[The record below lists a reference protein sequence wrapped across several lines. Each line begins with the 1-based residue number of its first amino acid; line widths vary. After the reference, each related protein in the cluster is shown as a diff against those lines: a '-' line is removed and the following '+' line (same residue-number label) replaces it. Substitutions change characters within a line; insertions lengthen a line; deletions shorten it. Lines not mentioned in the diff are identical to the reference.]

1 MDMRIYLVKDSKE
14 YGSLLP
20 YNSDS
25 DSDGM
30 AEAEKPVWLQQLKR
44 AIRGNRRDAHNRY
57 IQFATLGLDGKPRVR
72 MVVFR
77 GFSLS
82 EASFFIITDA
92 RSEKVKE
99 LAQCPDVEV
108 SWYFT
113 LTREQFR
120 LQCSAVT
127 HSHGADADL
136 HRNALWKGLS
146 DAAKAQFF
154 WPEPGLPS
162 GEGQSLEI
170 TMHPPETFIAI
181 ECSPQR
187 VDHLVLAKIQ
197 RRTLSDLTASGWT
210 EVSINP

>member
-1 MDMRIYLVKDSKE
+1 MT
-14 YGSLLP
+14 
-20 YNSDS
+20 
-25 DSDGM
+25 
-30 AEAEKPVWLQQLKR
+30 EAETPVWLQQLKH

-57 IQFATLGLDGKPRVR
+57 VQLATLGLDGKPRVR

-77 GFSLS
+77 GFSLA
-82 EASFFIITDA
+82 EVSFFIITDA

-113 LTREQFR
+113 QTREQFR

-127 HSHGADADL
+127 HNHGTDADL
-136 HRNALWKGLS
+136 HRDALWKGLS

-162 GEGQSLEI
+162 GEGESLDI
-170 TMHPPETFIAI
+170 TAHPPETFVVI

>member
-1 MDMRIYLVKDSKE
+1 MT
-14 YGSLLP
+14 
-20 YNSDS
+20 
-25 DSDGM
+25 
-30 AEAEKPVWLQQLKR
+30 EAKKPVWLQQLKR

-57 IQFATLGLDGKPRVR
+57 VQFATLGLDGKPRVR

-77 GFSLS
+77 GFSPS

-113 LTREQFR
+113 QTREQFR

-127 HSHGADADL
+127 HSHGTDADL
-136 HRNALWKGLS
+136 HRDALWKGLS

-170 TMHPPETFIAI
+170 TMHPPETFTVI

>member
-1 MDMRIYLVKDSKE
+1 M
-14 YGSLLP
+14 P
-20 YNSDS
+20 YNPN
-25 DSDGM
+25 SDGDVM
-30 AEAEKPVWLQQLKR
+30 TEAETLLWLQQLKR
-44 AIRGNRRDAHNRY
+44 AIRRNRRDAHNRY
-57 IQFATLGLDGKPRVR
+57 VQFATLGLDGKPRVR

-92 RSEKVKE
+92 RTEKVKE
-99 LAQCPDVEV
+99 LTQCPDVEV

-113 LTREQFR
+113 HTREQFR

-127 HSHGADADL
+127 HSDGADVELYRD
-136 HRNALWKGLS
+136 ALWKGLS

-170 TMHPPETFIAI
+170 TPHSPETFVVI
-181 ECSPQR
+181 ECRPQR
-187 VDHLVLAKIQ
+187 VDHLVLAKPQ

>member
-1 MDMRIYLVKDSKE
+1 MRIYLVKDSKE
-14 YGSLLP
+14 CVSLLP
-20 YNSDS
+20 YNLNS

-30 AEAEKPVWLQQLKR
+30 TESETPVWLQQLKR

-57 IQFATLGLDGKPRVR
+57 VQFATLGLDDKPRVR

-113 LTREQFR
+113 QTREQFR

-127 HSHGADADL
+127 HSHRTDADL
-136 HRNALWKGLS
+136 HRDALWQGLS

-154 WPEPGLPS
+154 WPEPGFRQGRVSRLRSRRIPRKRLL
-162 GEGQSLEI
+162 SLSAAHCGLI
-170 TMHPPETFIAI
+170 I
-181 ECSPQR
+181 
-187 VDHLVLAKIQ
+187 
-197 RRTLSDLTASGWT
+197 
-210 EVSINP
+210 

>member
-1 MDMRIYLVKDSKE
+1 MTEVE
-14 YGSLLP
+14 T
-20 YNSDS
+20 
-25 DSDGM
+25 
-30 AEAEKPVWLQQLKR
+30 PVWLQHLKR

-57 IQFATLGLDGKPRVR
+57 VQFATLGLDGKPRVR

-77 GFSLS
+77 GFSS
-82 EASFFIITDA
+82 PETSFFIITDA

-99 LAQCPDVEV
+99 LENCPDVEM

-113 LTREQFR
+113 HTREQFR
-120 LQCSAVT
+120 VQCSTVT
-127 HSHGADADL
+127 HSHGADVEL
-136 HRNALWKGLS
+136 HRDALWKGLS

-162 GEGQSLEI
+162 GDGQSLEI
-170 TMHPPETFIAI
+170 TAHPPETFVVI
-181 ECSPQR
+181 ECCPQR
-187 VDHLVLAKIQ
+187 VDHLVLAKTQ

>member
-1 MDMRIYLVKDSKE
+1 MTEVE
-14 YGSLLP
+14 T
-20 YNSDS
+20 
-25 DSDGM
+25 
-30 AEAEKPVWLQQLKR
+30 PVWLQHLQR

-57 IQFATLGLDGKPRVR
+57 VQFATLGLDGKPRVR

-77 GFSLS
+77 GFSSS
-82 EASFFIITDA
+82 ETSFFIITDA

-99 LAQCPDVEV
+99 LENCPDVEM

-113 LTREQFR
+113 HTREQFR
-120 LQCSAVT
+120 LQCSTVT
-127 HSHGADADL
+127 HSHGADVEL
-136 HRNALWKGLS
+136 HRVALWKGLS

-162 GEGQSLEI
+162 GDGQSLEI
-170 TMHPPETFIAI
+170 TAHPPETFVVI
-181 ECSPQR
+181 ECCPQR
-187 VDHLVLAKIQ
+187 VDHLVLAKTQ

>member
-1 MDMRIYLVKDSKE
+1 M
-14 YGSLLP
+14 P
-20 YNSDS
+20 YNPN
-25 DSDGM
+25 SDGDVM
-30 AEAEKPVWLQQLKR
+30 TEAETLLWLQQLKR
-44 AIRGNRRDAHNRY
+44 AIRRNRRDAHNRY
-57 IQFATLGLDGKPRVR
+57 VQFATLGLDGKPRVR

-92 RSEKVKE
+92 RTEKVKE
-99 LAQCPDVEV
+99 LTQCPDVEV

-113 LTREQFR
+113 HTREQFR

-127 HSHGADADL
+127 HSDGADVELYRD
-136 HRNALWKGLS
+136 ALWKGLS

-170 TMHPPETFIAI
+170 TPHPPETFVVI
-181 ECSPQR
+181 ECRPQR
-187 VDHLVLAKIQ
+187 VDHLVLAKPQ